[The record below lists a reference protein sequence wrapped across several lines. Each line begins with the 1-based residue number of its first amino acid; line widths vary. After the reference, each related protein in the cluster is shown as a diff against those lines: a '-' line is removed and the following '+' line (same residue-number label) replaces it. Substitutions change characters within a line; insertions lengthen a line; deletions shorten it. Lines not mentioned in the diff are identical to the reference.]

1 LHKFLS
7 APAAASG
14 QGKTAS
20 VGSLESPLVAIFQIC
35 YRFWPSM
42 SQTTENEEQGKRR
55 RRREVRLAER
65 IAMVSTHGY
74 VAAEPP
80 LGMPDTGGQVVYVLE
95 LSKKLAQLGYKVDI
109 WTRRFEDQP
118 EIEEVED
125 NVRIIRMACGGKD
138 FIPKEYLYKKL
149 PEWTE
154 HALRFIKDNELTY
167 EFINSHYWDAGL
179 AGQHLAEVL
188 EVPHIHTPH
197 SVGIWKKRNMEAD
210 FPDDKDKFD
219 ETYNFSRR
227 IHHETTLYRECDMV
241 IATSPMQLDMFYRD
255 YSLPRRKV
263 RMIPP
268 GYDDNRFFP
277 VSEATQEAIRKDFG
291 MPTDRKIVSSIGR
304 LSRNKGF
311 DLLVDAFSVVAE
323 RADDVIL
330 RLAVGSESDENTE
343 DPMRAELEGKIRD
356 LGLQDR
362 VILTDSLPDEEM
374 ADFYRA
380 ADVFCLP
387 SRYEPFGMTAIEAMA
402 CGTPTVVTTHGG
414 LYRTLTY
421 GTDALFADTFDKVDF
436 GITILKA
443 IRYKKIRDR
452 MAEEGAH
459 TVRSLFT
466 WTGIAQQLLKLVE
479 GRSSPS
485 IQVSDA

>member
-1 LHKFLS
+1 MMHIHIMAEDSTK
-7 APAAASG
+7 A
-14 QGKTAS
+14 
-20 VGSLESPLVAIFQIC
+20 
-35 YRFWPSM
+35 
-42 SQTTENEEQGKRR
+42 KRR
-55 RRREVRLAER
+55 RRVRVRER
-65 IAMVSTHGY
+65 IAMISTHGY

-118 EIEEVED
+118 EIEEVEE
-125 NVRIIRMACGGKD
+125 NVRIIRMQCGGKD

-154 HALRFIKDNELTY
+154 NALRFIKTRRLKY
-167 EFINSHYWDAGL
+167 EFIDSHYWDAGL

-188 EVPHIHTPH
+188 SVPHIHTPH
-197 SVGIWKKRNMEAD
+197 SIGIWKQRQMETD
-210 FPDDKDKFD
+210 SSDDREKME
-219 ETYNFSRR
+219 ETYNFERR

-241 IATSPMQLDMFYRD
+241 IATSPIQLDMFYRD
-255 YSLPRRKV
+255 YGLPKEKV

-277 VSEATQEAIRKDFG
+277 VGEATQVAIREDFRL
-291 MPTDRKIVSSIGR
+291 PQDRKIISSIGR
-304 LSRNKGF
+304 LSHNKGF

-323 RADDVIL
+323 RADDVLL
-330 RLAVGSESDENTE
+330 RLAVGSQNEAVTE
-343 DPMRAELEGKIRD
+343 DPLRQEIEEKIRAY
-356 LGLQDR
+356 GLEER

-452 MAEEGAH
+452 MSTEGAH

-466 WTGIAQQLLKLVE
+466 WTGIAQQILKSVE
-479 GRSSPS
+479 GRRTPS
-485 IQVSDA
+485 IVVSDE

>member
-1 LHKFLS
+1 MK
-7 APAAASG
+7 
-14 QGKTAS
+14 
-20 VGSLESPLVAIFQIC
+20 ESPT
-35 YRFWPSM
+35 
-42 SQTTENEEQGKRR
+42 QTETRRTRR
-55 RRREVRLAER
+55 RTRIRER
-65 IAMVSTHGY
+65 IAMISTHGY
-74 VAAEPP
+74 VATEAP

-109 WTRRFEDQP
+109 WTRRFEDQE
-118 EIEEVED
+118 EIEEVEE
-125 NVRIIRMACGGKD
+125 NVRIIRMKCGGRD

-154 HALRFIKDNELTY
+154 HALRFIKKRRLQY
-167 EFINSHYWDAGL
+167 QFINSHYWDAGL

-188 EVPHIHTPH
+188 SLPHIHTPH
-197 SVGIWKKRNMEAD
+197 SIGIWKQRQMQTD
-210 FPDDKDKFD
+210 SPDDVEKLEK
-219 ETYNFSRR
+219 TYNFSRR
-227 IHHETTLYRECDMV
+227 IHHERTLYREADMV
-241 IATSPMQLDMFYRD
+241 IATSPMQLDMFYKD
-255 YSLPRRKV
+255 YSLPRNKV

-277 VSEATQEAIRKDFG
+277 VSEATQEAIREDFNLPKDL
-291 MPTDRKIVSSIGR
+291 KIVSSIGR

-330 RLAVGSESDENTE
+330 RLAVGSESEENTE
-343 DPMRAELEGKIRD
+343 DPMRAELEEKISK
-356 LGLQDR
+356 LGLQEK
-362 VILTDSLPDEEM
+362 VILSDSLPDEEM
-374 ADFYRA
+374 PDFYRA

-479 GRSSPS
+479 GRHTPS
-485 IQVSDA
+485 IVVSEA

>member
-1 LHKFLS
+1 MS
-7 APAAASG
+7 E
-14 QGKTAS
+14 KT
-20 VGSLESPLVAIFQIC
+20 SPSTE
-35 YRFWPSM
+35 PKKK
-42 SQTTENEEQGKRR
+42 TTQPRR
-55 RRREVRLAER
+55 RVRGRDR

-74 VAAEPP
+74 VAADPP
-80 LGMPDTGGQVVYVLE
+80 LGAPDTGGQVVYVLE
-95 LSKKLAQLGYKVDI
+95 LSRKLAQLGYKVDI
-109 WTRRFEDQP
+109 WTRRFEGQP
-118 EIEEVED
+118 ATEVVDD
-125 NVRIIRMACGGKD
+125 NVRIIRMKCGGDD
-138 FIPKEYLYKKL
+138 FIPKEYLYRKL

-154 HALRFIKDNELTY
+154 NALRYIKSKRLKY

-197 SVGIWKKRNMEAD
+197 SIGIWKKRKMETDAGD
-210 FPDDKDKFD
+210 PEKLE

-227 IHHETTLYRECDMV
+227 IHHETTLYRECDMIV
-241 IATSPMQLDMFYRD
+241 ATSPMQLDLFFND
-255 YSLPRRKV
+255 YAVPREKV
-263 RMIPP
+263 KMIPP

-277 VSEATQEAIRKDFG
+277 VSEATKMAIRQDLG
-291 MPTDRKIVSSIGR
+291 LPGDLKIVSSIGR

-311 DLLVDAFSVVAE
+311 DLLVDAFSVVVE

-330 RLAVGSESDENTE
+330 RLAVGSESESGTE
-343 DPMRAELEGKIRD
+343 DPMRTDLEKQVQS
-356 LGLQDR
+356 LGLQKK

-402 CGTPTVVTTHGG
+402 CGTPAVVTTHGG

-452 MAEEGAH
+452 MSQQGAH

-479 GRSSPS
+479 GRQTPS
-485 IQVSDA
+485 LVVSEE

>member
-1 LHKFLS
+1 MS
-7 APAAASG
+7 
-14 QGKTAS
+14 KTK
-20 VGSLESPLVAIFQIC
+20 
-35 YRFWPSM
+35 
-42 SQTTENEEQGKRR
+42 NEDAKPKRR
-55 RRREVRLAER
+55 SRVRVQER
-65 IAMVSTHGY
+65 IAMISTHGY
-74 VAAEPP
+74 VASDPP

-95 LSKKLAQLGYKVDI
+95 LSRKLAQLGYQVDI

-118 EIEEVED
+118 EIEDAGEG
-125 NVRIIRMACGGKD
+125 VRIIRMPCGGKD

-149 PEWTE
+149 KEWTE
-154 HALRFIKDNELTY
+154 HALRFIRNEKLEY

-188 EVPHIHTPH
+188 DLPHIHTPH
-197 SVGIWKKRNMEAD
+197 SIGVWKKKQMQTD
-210 FPDDKDKFD
+210 FEDDPEKLEK
-219 ETYNFSRR
+219 TYNFKRR
-227 IHHETTLYRECDMV
+227 IHHETILYRECDMV
-241 IATSPMQLDMFYRD
+241 IATSPMQLDMFYND
-255 YSLPRRKV
+255 YSLPKAKV

-277 VSEATQEAIRKDFG
+277 VSEATQMAIREDFG
-291 MPTDRKIVSSIGR
+291 LPQDQKVISSIGR

-323 RADDVIL
+323 RADDVVL
-330 RLAVGSESDENTE
+330 RLAVGSESEGTTE
-343 DPMRAELEGKIRD
+343 DPMRRD
-356 LGLQDR
+356 LEEQIESLGLKDR
-362 VILTDSLPDEEM
+362 VILTGSLPDEEM

-380 ADVFCLP
+380 ANVFCLP

-452 MAEEGAH
+452 MALEGAH

-479 GRSSPS
+479 GRISPF
-485 IQVSDA
+485 IDVSDP

>member
-1 LHKFLS
+1 
-7 APAAASG
+7 
-14 QGKTAS
+14 
-20 VGSLESPLVAIFQIC
+20 
-35 YRFWPSM
+35 
-42 SQTTENEEQGKRR
+42 
-55 RRREVRLAER
+55 
-65 IAMVSTHGY
+65 MVSTHGY
-74 VAAEPP
+74 VAADPP

-118 EIEEVED
+118 EIEEVEE
-125 NVRIIRMACGGKD
+125 NVRIVRMPCGGKE

-149 PEWTE
+149 KEWTE
-154 HALRFIKDNELTY
+154 NALRFIRDNTLEY

-188 EVPHIHTPH
+188 DVPHIHTPH
-197 SVGIWKKRNMEAD
+197 SIGVWKKTKMETD
-210 FPDDKDKFD
+210 FPEDKEKL
-219 ETYNFSRR
+219 EVTYNFQRR

-241 IATSPMQLDMFYRD
+241 VATSPMQLDMFYND
-255 YSLPRRKV
+255 YDLPRDKV

-277 VSEATQEAIRKDFG
+277 VGEATKQAIRRDFDL
-291 MPTDRKIVSSIGR
+291 PPDRKIIASIGR

-311 DLLVDAFSVVAE
+311 DLLVDAFSIVAE

-330 RLAVGSESDENTE
+330 RLAVGSESEAGTE
-343 DPMRAELEGKIRD
+343 DPMRNELEEQITS

-362 VILTDSLPDEEM
+362 IILTGSLPDAEM

-452 MAEEGAH
+452 MALQGAH

-479 GRSSPS
+479 GRATPS
-485 IQVSDA
+485 IEVSEP